1 MRDARGPEI
10 EFEIPA
16 SVPWWPVTGTV
27 TSMNKD
33 SSDPRKAAIEA
44 GRDLQT
50 ILETHI
56 ALLAAGSD
64 QDDAAVEID
73 RELWEAVGAYGE
85 ALDELYDDE
94 EDDGQE
100 DADELTFTVRT
111 RYDYTVIDE
120 KAFLAAGTGVGA
132 AISAL
137 LERAG
142 GKPVSALEVA
152 SLETGSGILT
162 VHLNNELL
170 VSADFQSA
178 DEETDLLL
186 VAPNEELVYVLD
198 EPVYESRAEAEAAA
212 KNR

>member
-1 MRDARGPEI
+1 
-10 EFEIPA
+10 
-16 SVPWWPVTGTV
+16 
-27 TSMNKD
+27 MNND
-33 SSDPRKAAIEA
+33 TPDPRQAAIEA
-44 GRDLQT
+44 GRELQV

-56 ALLAAGSD
+56 ALLVAGTD

-85 ALDELYDDE
+85 TLDELYDDG
-94 EDDGQE
+94 EDDGQD

-120 KAFLAAGTGVGA
+120 KAFLAAGTGVGG

-142 GKPVSALEVA
+142 GKPVSALEVT

-170 VSADFQSA
+170 VSADFQAA

-186 VAPNEELVYVLD
+186 VAPDEELVYVLD

>member
-1 MRDARGPEI
+1 MD
-10 EFEIPA
+10 
-16 SVPWWPVTGTV
+16 
-27 TSMNKD
+27 ND
-33 SSDPRKAAIEA
+33 SPDPRQAAIEA
-44 GRDLQT
+44 GRELQT
-50 ILETHI
+50 ILEAHI
-56 ALLAAGSD
+56 ALLVAGTD
-64 QDDAAVEID
+64 QDDAAVEVD

-85 ALDELYDDE
+85 ALDDLYDDE
-94 EDDGQE
+94 GDDDDDDE
-100 DADELTFTVRT
+100 ELTFTVRT

-132 AISAL
+132 AVSAL

-186 VAPNEELVYVLD
+186 VAPNEDLVYVLD
-198 EPVYESRAEAEAAA
+198 EPVYDSRAEAEYAA